1 MAGKTI
7 LNLQITYTYMNTN
20 EDRYGHLEEGR

>member
-1 MAGKTI
+1 MAGKTMI
-7 LNLQITYTYMNTN
+7 NLQVTYTYMNTN